1 MNILIMGP
9 AGSGKGTMSER
20 IRDHFQIPHISTG
33 DMFREN
39 IKKKTGLG
47 LTAQSYINDGKLVPD
62 SLTVAMVKD
71 RIEKDDCSVG
81 YLLDGFPRSLPQA
94 MALGKIAV
102 DDKAVQIVLN
112 LTIPFNELVSRITGR
127 RLCRSCGSIYHI
139 ASHPSKV
146 EGVCDHCGGE
156 LYQRSDD
163 TVESLKVRLNEY
175 EMNTRPVLDYYS
187 KKGLVV
193 DIDASL
199 PIEEVWQQ
207 VKKALGE

>member
-71 RIEKDDCSVG
+71 RIDKDDCSAG
-81 YLLDGFPRSLPQA
+81 YLL
-94 MALGKIAV
+94 
-102 DDKAVQIVLN
+102 
-112 LTIPFNELVSRITGR
+112 
-127 RLCRSCGSIYHI
+127 
-139 ASHPSKV
+139 
-146 EGVCDHCGGE
+146 VC
-156 LYQRSDD
+156 
-163 TVESLKVRLNEY
+163 
-175 EMNTRPVLDYYS
+175 
-187 KKGLVV
+187 
-193 DIDASL
+193 
-199 PIEEVWQQ
+199 
-207 VKKALGE
+207 